1 MRLAAAGSCQQCL
14 RVRQLG
20 IACSP
25 LSRVGGRPTPF
36 ARVPS
41 SASSGAK
48 GPPQQALGASP
59 LPSHTNRPF
68 PRGTVNRSTFHS
80 GQTRRAYN
88 GPGGLPAQSQ
98 DTSSVSGRQSFF
110 SKLSSKFSKRF
121 QRAPGPWNQ

>member
-1 MRLAAAGSCQQCL
+1 MSLRTVLRL
-14 RVRQLG
+14 V
-20 IACSP
+20 
-25 LSRVGGRPTPF
+25 SRGGGRPTPP
-36 ARVPS
+36 ACVPS

-48 GPPQQALGASP
+48 GPPQQQALGASP

-88 GPGGLPAQSQ
+88 GPGGLPAQAQ

-110 SKLSSKFSKRF
+110 SKLSSKFSKR
-121 QRAPGPWNQ
+121 